1 MIISWDIGI
10 YNLSYCIL
18 EKRIISNIV
27 TSGSTDCSGATS
39 NDGSTD
45 GSTDGSGAISGATS
59 GATSGAIIKN
69 FNNYSIKD
77 WGIINIA
84 DKINIKKN
92 KSGVYMNI
100 PDILDRYDDFLRCK
114 YVLIENQ
121 PCMKNPT
128 MKSIQMILYSY
139 FLIKGIKDNNSNI
152 EKVEFISPM
161 NKLKVYD
168 GPKLEFKVKSKYT
181 IRKKKGIAHCRYF
194 LENNEKLSFFN
205 SNKKK
210 DDLADSF
217 LQALYY
223 IKKNKLL

>member
-1 MIISWDIGI
+1 MILSWDIGI
-10 YNLSYCIL
+10 YNLSYCLL
-18 EKRIISNIV
+18 EKNTLSNKQSTIND
-27 TSGSTDCSGATS
+27 TSINDTS
-39 NDGSTD
+39 INDTSIGDTSIGDKNIYKFD
-45 GSTDGSGAISGATS
+45 G
-59 GATSGAIIKN
+59 
-69 FNNYSIKD
+69 YCIKD

-92 KSGVYMNI
+92 KMGVYENI
-100 PDILDRYDDFLRCK
+100 PDILDTYTDFLNCK

-139 FLIKGIKDNNSNI
+139 FLIKGLKNNESNI
-152 EKVEFISPM
+152 TNVKFISPM

-168 GPKLEFKVKSKYT
+168 GPKITLKVKSKYT
-181 IRKKKGIAHCRYF
+181 IRKKSAVIHSQYF
-194 LENNEKLSFFN
+194 LQNNNKYLNLFN

-217 LQALYY
+217 LQGLYY
-223 IKKNKLL
+223 IKKNKL